1 MRYSHSLNLIDN
13 TTPHT
18 KQHTTPAAHACTND
32 NTQVRIRAQVRK
44 HTCTSPSAYLDASA
58 HRRHVLVRVSVVDP
72 TAASLQPH
80 ERCVGHLLPAV
91 DPGMRHLPACVGL
104 SICPA
109 LWVHTERLGLVVPVT
124 LHGGIHVLQ
133 NEGRMHGRR
142 AKQCWLDQQVCAA
155 VHEQCG
161 ILLLP

>member
-1 MRYSHSLNLIDN
+1 
-13 TTPHT
+13 
-18 KQHTTPAAHACTND
+18 
-32 NTQVRIRAQVRK
+32 
-44 HTCTSPSAYLDASA
+44 
-58 HRRHVLVRVSVVDP
+58 VVDP

-133 NEGRMHGRR
+133 NEGNALAACEAVLVRHSG
-142 AKQCWLDQQVCAA
+142 KFWAA
-155 VHEQCG
+155 VHEQCD